1 MQQIK
6 LSPVQQGVAH
16 VQNIIQAGM
25 EGARY
30 EEAVEDL
37 HRQMSAFAMA
47 YVREKGYEAHLKEA
61 DPDYVLTVEEVTSEW
76 NEDTPM
82 AECYWEGTSLF
93 FRRVFQAAA
102 AAA

>member
-1 MQQIK
+1 MQVK

-30 EEAVEDL
+30 EEALNDL
-37 HRQMSAFAMA
+37 HQQMSAFAMTH
-47 YVREKGYEAHLKEA
+47 VREKGYEAHMRET
-61 DPDYVLTVEEVTSEW
+61 DPDYVLTVEEVTSEA
-76 NEDTPM
+76 NEETPM
-82 AECYWEGTSLF
+82 AECYWEGTSIY